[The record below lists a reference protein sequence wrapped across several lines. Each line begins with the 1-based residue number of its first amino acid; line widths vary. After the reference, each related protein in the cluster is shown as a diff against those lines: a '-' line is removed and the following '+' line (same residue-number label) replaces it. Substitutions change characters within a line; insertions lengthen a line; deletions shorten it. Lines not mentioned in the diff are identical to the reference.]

1 MKFDKEPWEAL
12 SIDMTPMV
20 DAIFAIILFLLVTA
34 SFVQGMVVD
43 YSIELPTQG
52 KELKVKAPPARPIV
66 VNVRNLPGNKP
77 EYKIET
83 DRISLTEMRH
93 RFSLAK
99 IRNRD
104 QSVIIRGDRNC
115 KWEHI
120 AAVMTRCGEV
130 GITKVYASVA
140 VREGT

>member
-1 MKFDKEPWEAL
+1 VKFDKEPWEAL

-20 DAIFAIILFLLVTA
+20 DAIFAIILFLLVAA

-52 KELKVKAPPARPIV
+52 KELKVKSPPARPIV

-83 DRISLTEMRH
+83 DRISLAEMRH

-99 IRNRD
+99 VRNRD